1 MTNPRPS
8 RGFTLVELLVV
19 IGIIALLISILLPS
33 LSRAREQ
40 ANLVK
45 CSSNVRQLALALV
58 NYSAE
63 NKGKF
68 PPNIN
73 VGGWPG
79 LPNGA
84 FWFDADRI
92 GRYLPNTTTFGS
104 GSIATPIMICPS
116 IQERT
121 IRSYAMNV
129 WASSGTDQFVYNKTP
144 IRQSVPGSNYVANP
158 PFRGSMWNAST
169 GNSPQLILLA
179 ERHLT
184 VNTADGAVVTSTIGF
199 QGDFPGQRFL
209 GIPGYDV
216 GGLAAGNTTEIDY
229 SRHRTGREKSAGVQA
244 RGRTVIAFADGHAES
259 LTHDELADIT
269 NNKSR
274 LRALW
279 SPLDRELTANQP

>member
-1 MTNPRPS
+1 MAENRRD

-58 NYSAE
+58 NYAAE

-73 VGGWPG
+73 AGAWPN
-79 LPNGA
+79 LPGGA

-121 IRSYAMNV
+121 IRSYSMNV
-129 WASSGTDQFVYNKTP
+129 WASSGTDQGVYNKSPQRYT
-144 IRQSVPGSNYVANP
+144 VPGGNYLPNP
-158 PFRGSMWNAST
+158 PFRGTFWTTST
-169 GNSPQLILLA
+169 GNSPELILLA

-199 QGDFPGQRFL
+199 QGDFPGQRFV
-209 GIPGYDV
+209 GIPGYNV
-216 GGLAAGNTTEIDY
+216 GGTSDGNNTEIDY
-229 SRHRTGREKSAGVQA
+229 SRHRSGRDKNAGLQA

-259 LTHDELADIT
+259 LTHDELADIET
-269 NNKSR
+269 GKSR

-279 SPLDRELTANQP
+279 SPYDRELTASQP